1 MTKSL
6 RWCCMA
12 WMLLLAPLAAR
23 ADGPTWTVVPPVAY
37 PEPTKDAHDQSI
49 DTYRMTVLANGGT
62 FDADR
67 YWLRFDGR
75 TPLLACATPQP
86 PSKGPLD
93 LTQCV
98 VRLELTNGKTQAVF
112 SQLPAD
118 LGGAQKFVIVPD
130 QTSKPAPAPATT
142 APPTATSAPQPGTAP
157 PGTPPGGTSTTPP
170 AGTPTTTPVGTSTT
184 APVGASGGTPAPA
197 AGTVIAPA
205 CTSAPPGCEFE
216 VAFALVTPGAV
227 RAYALLVVA
236 ALLGIVLL
244 LLNSGQKRTLS
255 TGKGVGLLQAAFL
268 DVETRTYSLSKLQ
281 FYIWG
286 FAVISGYIYLTM
298 ARSLVQGAFEFA
310 SIPDNLPLLMGLSV
324 GTSVASVG
332 VSSLAGN
339 KGAGDV
345 GPLPSDLITSGGVVA
360 PERLLHLLWTIIG
373 GTAFLGFAFSVAP
386 ETINN
391 LPSVPNGFLELM
403 GVSAAGYVG
412 GKVARGP
419 GPNVQSITIDPPNG
433 GAAGTAVDP
442 LPIQIDGTNLATEGA
457 TYLMAQVRPSLNNPD
472 TTVQLAT
479 PFRAGSIVDSQ
490 KMATRI
496 NTSIAAAA
504 PNLIF
509 KVGNRYSFTIVNP
522 DGEKAVWEFDVT

>member
-157 PGTPPGGTSTTPP
+157 PGTPPGGTSTTTP

-184 APVGASGGTPAPA
+184 APGGASGGTPAPA

-227 RAYALLVVA
+227 RIYALLVVA

-244 LLNSGQKRTLS
+244 LLNSGQQRTLS

-412 GKVARGP
+412 GKVARHRRCDLPHGAGASFVEQSGHDGATRDAVP
-419 GPNVQSITIDPPNG
+419 GGQHRGLAEDGDTDQHIDRGG
-433 GAAGTAVDP
+433 GAEPDLQGGQP
-442 LPIQIDGTNLATEGA
+442 LQLHHRQSGRRESGLG
-457 TYLMAQVRPSLNNPD
+457 VRRHL
-472 TTVQLAT
+472 T
-479 PFRAGSIVDSQ
+479 
-490 KMATRI
+490 
-496 NTSIAAAA
+496 AAAA
-504 PNLIF
+504 
-509 KVGNRYSFTIVNP
+509 VDVNDATALALGQRNGRKQP
-522 DGEKAVWEFDVT
+522 